1 MDYSRRAIEIIE
13 ILLETETYIA
23 IAAIAEKLNVSRR
36 TVFREMESVE
46 AITAALGMQLSKKT
60 RLGLSLSATPAQQAR
75 FKTEFARKSDVHF
88 DQEMRQNVL
97 IVELLKSREPQKF
110 FYFANMLS
118 VSEATISYDMDKIEP
133 WFNKREINLVRK
145 PGFGVYLEGSETQ
158 FRKAIVDFLY
168 EHYEHQELV
177 ALLETGLYQENMVE
191 ALIDRDVL
199 INVTALLRQYET
211 MIARRLTDAAYMG
224 LLIHLAIAIQRT
236 TRGERIAMNPEL
248 LKELQRDAHYEV
260 AGMIG
265 QSIQSKFGIAFPE
278 DELGYITMHLKGS
291 KLKTSALV
299 DENDVMISNY
309 EISKLASKMMSVF
322 KAESGY
328 DLSDDERLLVGLVSH
343 LKPALARMKL
353 QLDIRNPLLDKIK
366 EMYPEIFIMSLKTT
380 AVIHDRFDV
389 DVPEAEA
396 GYIAMHFGAAIERF
410 RKAQIVLRD
419 IRVGVVCSSGIG
431 TSSLLY
437 SRLSKLFPK
446 LTIAA
451 QFSKEDIL
459 IGKADVYGVELLI
472 STIALEKTA
481 VPVVTVNP
489 LLLEEDEMR
498 IAQVLNIINSQ
509 PAVEPPVSTK
519 EPVVSNSRT
528 HIQWLHDVTESVL
541 MLEANFKLITDLQ
554 AKSLSQIIKQI
565 AEAYAGE
572 FRARKKL
579 ERQFQMRERL
589 GSTIIHGEGLMLL
602 HTRSELFESVC
613 FSVWRLKKAV
623 SVHHDVVENVIVMGM
638 PAQQS
643 SIQSD
648 MMSQLSKA
656 IIEDESFLNQLKHG
670 DEASIKAYINEIL
683 QRWLNKQLQKGGPQ

>member
-1 MDYSRRAIEIIE
+1 MDYSRRVIEIIE
-13 ILLETETYIA
+13 ILLETENYIA

-36 TVFREMESVE
+36 TIFREMEAVE
-46 AITAALGMQLSKKT
+46 AITAELGMTLSKKT
-60 RLGLSLSATPAQQAR
+60 RLGLSIAATSAQRER
-75 FKTEFARKSDVHF
+75 FKTEFARKADVHF
-88 DQEMRQNVL
+88 DQAMRQNVL

-133 WFNKREINLVRK
+133 WFNKREIELIRK

-168 EHYEHQELV
+168 QHYEHQELV

-199 INVTALLRQYET
+199 IKVTTLLRQYET
-211 MIARRLTDAAYMG
+211 LIARRLTDAAYMG

-236 TRGERIAMNPEL
+236 ARGERIRMNPEL
-248 LKELQRDAHYEV
+248 LKELQRDAHYEM
-260 AGMIG
+260 AGIIG
-265 QSIQSKFGIAFPE
+265 QSIQSKFNIVFPE

-291 KLKTSALV
+291 KLKTAALV

-309 EISKLASKMMSVF
+309 EISKLASKMMAVF
-322 KAESGY
+322 KSESGY
-328 DLSDDERLLVGLVSH
+328 DFSDDERLLVGLVSH
-343 LKPALARMKL
+343 LKPALTRMKL
-353 QLDIRNPLLDKIK
+353 HLDIRNPLLDKIK
-366 EMYPEIFIMSLKTT
+366 EMYPEIFNMSLKTT
-380 AVIHDRFDV
+380 VIIRDRFDV
-389 DVPEAEA
+389 EVPEAEV

-410 RKAQIVLRD
+410 RKAQIVQRD
-419 IRVGVVCSSGIG
+419 IRIGVVCSSGIG

-459 IGKADVYGVELLI
+459 LGKADVYGVELLI
-472 STIALEKTA
+472 STIALEKTT
-481 VPVVTVNP
+481 VPVVIVNP
-489 LLLEEDEMR
+489 LLLEDDEAR
-498 IAQVLNIINSQ
+498 IAHVLKMLNNQPGAKISAPPKEHNDRAQV
-509 PAVEPPVSTK
+509 
-519 EPVVSNSRT
+519 
-528 HIQWLHDVTESVL
+528 QWIHDVTESVL
-541 MLEANFKLITDLQ
+541 TLEAHFKLVTDLH

-565 AEAYAGE
+565 AESYAGE
-572 FRARKKL
+572 FRTRKKL
-579 ERQFQMRERL
+579 ERQFQARERL

-602 HTRSELFESVC
+602 HTRSEIFDSVC
-613 FSVWRLKKAV
+613 FSVWRLNNAV
-623 SVHHDVVENVIVMGM
+623 NVHKDVIENVIVMGM
-638 PAQQS
+638 PEQRS

-656 IIEDESFLNQLKHG
+656 IIEDDLFLNQIKHG
-670 DEASIKAYINEIL
+670 DEASIKAYINTIL
-683 QRWLNKQLQKGGPQ
+683 QRWLNKQLQKGGPNDL